1 MLKHLGQ
8 LDIPD
13 HGGYIHFTETLTA
26 VCNFIGGVPV
36 PVCDTTKKMQKA
48 AQRVPHLSRL
58 EKPAHNALT
67 NYLVSLLQ
75 SRWRGYAMRKKYDGE
90 EGGVPTA
97 GGVTL
102 TAGEPAQQKVKS
114 SQVMPE
120 PQ

>member
-1 MLKHLGQ
+1 MLKHLGK

-13 HGGYIHFTETLTA
+13 HGGYIHFMETLTA
-26 VCNFIGGVPV
+26 VSHNHAGVPV

-90 EGGVPTA
+90 EGGVPTE